1 MKAPIAILLTL
12 TMLLAGCFGGA
23 EEMVVEGNEDYPIW
37 EDYQMID
44 TIPAISPWEF
54 ETIDLNLNER

>member
-23 EEMVVEGNEDYPIW
+23 EEMVVEENEDYPS
-37 EDYQMID
+37 
-44 TIPAISPWEF
+44 SP
-54 ETIDLNLNER
+54 TNIKKVK